1 MARVDSEQK
10 LLPSV
15 LDRLIDDRPRD
26 SLEGP
31 GALPRKV
38 SHVKDAVKRDLEWLL
53 NSRQA
58 VADLPDDL
66 RQIDRSLLTYGLPD
80 FTSTCLSNVSDQEL
94 LRRTVEEAIRRFE
107 PRLSRVRVEVE
118 AGRDVDRALRFRIDA
133 MLNVEPE
140 PEPITFDSV
149 LQLNTKMFVISD
161 E

>member
-1 MARVDSEQK
+1 MARIDVDQK

-15 LDRLIDDRPRD
+15 LDRLIDDRPRE
-26 SLEGP
+26 SREGID
-31 GALPRKV
+31 ALPRKL
-38 SHVKDAVKRDLEWLL
+38 SQVKEAVKRDLEWLL

-66 RQIDRSLLTYGLPD
+66 RQVERSLLTYGLPD
-80 FTSTCLSNVSDQEL
+80 LTATCLSNVADQEL

-107 PRLSRVRVEVE
+107 PRLSRVRVAVE
-118 AGRDVDRALRFRIDA
+118 AGRDFDRSLRFRIDA

-140 PEPITFDSV
+140 PEPISFDSV
-149 LQLNTKMFVISD
+149 LQLATKMFVVSD